1 MELSDIMYHRQVWEH
16 WIQLKIAAK
25 QGHIGTN
32 IIKSFVVKNVRLMS
46 TSTTRIIFYHVTKDT
61 KFVRIQFITNLNN
74 YNKNYESLKMSKDMQ
89 LC

>member
-1 MELSDIMYHRQVWEH
+1 
-16 WIQLKIAAK
+16 
-25 QGHIGTN
+25 
-32 IIKSFVVKNVRLMS
+32 MS

-61 KFVRIQFITNLNN
+61 KFVRIQFIINLNN